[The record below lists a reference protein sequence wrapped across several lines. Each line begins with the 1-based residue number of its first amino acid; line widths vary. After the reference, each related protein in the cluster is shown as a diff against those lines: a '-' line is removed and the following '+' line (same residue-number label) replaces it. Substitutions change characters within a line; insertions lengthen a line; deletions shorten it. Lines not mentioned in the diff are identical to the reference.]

1 MSGFLEESKNQIL
14 YIVNAFLSF
23 ANKFSRKSLSPEDK
37 KALTMN
43 ENVSKFLDVYLGHP
57 NPQYAVML
65 TGRWGCGKTFF
76 VNRWL
81 VELKE
86 RKENGEN
93 REGVIYLKPIYVSV
107 YGMSSLAE
115 VKMEIDRKV
124 NPFYYSKTAKVL
136 KTAAKFASKIVFK
149 TDLTVDEDR
158 GIKASVSGSL
168 DIMSLFE
175 SGSEEVKGTRFI
187 VFDDIERTFI
197 RMNILLGFINSFVE
211 RCKFH
216 VLIIGDESKLK
227 DDNQKIFSDFKE
239 KTVGRQFEIVPD
251 VEAALDSCIE
261 EYRLN
266 KFIKKER
273 EYIVR
278 CFRATTYNN
287 LRLLRQCLYDFN
299 EVLREFPENKVKENE
314 VIFHCLLSSFIAV
327 YAEYNNAEN
336 HDTIAKWDRVLLEY
350 NAGFKKD
357 ENNVCFKLEKKYKE
371 ISEGNIYPTM
381 FYTFV
386 NEIVSFLT
394 KGCSVKG
401 AIEALFPTKRIN
413 YTIQSKFDGFILL
426 SNEEFKKR
434 YEEVEKALLVGEIK
448 DGNQLGVAIGYLGYF
463 DAMQVRNLRDGA
475 LRRIEELLE
484 SRLSQITDLKELLVF
499 KDSFFYGY
507 RYVGLSADMEL
518 PTKDIVL
525 RFQDAID
532 QCQSVFCDDRQIILR
547 NLSDE
552 NVWRLSELEGES
564 YPDHSRSYS
573 LVPAFEKENA
583 EKLFQKICGLSNKG
597 RYEFIGFLKDHYR
610 LNAGV
615 DFWKEYF
622 QPDSAVLESLHGML
636 VDVPKSKESV
646 EGLSYRHLVE
656 TLSNV
661 IKRCNGEI

>member
-149 TDLTVDEDR
+149 TDLTVDEER
-158 GIKASVSGSL
+158 EIKASVSGSL